1 MNKKELIILIG
12 FNLWLDDEKDLMKM
26 SENSLIEFAL
36 DYVKENGNNE
46 DVTIYANM
54 FQYFE
59 DMNNNEI
66 DTDLTYWRPIIVDE
80 KTLSRVYEVL

>member
-1 MNKKELIILIG
+1 MDKKELIILIG
-12 FNLWLDDEKDLMKM
+12 FDHWLDDEKDLMKM

-36 DYVKENGNNE
+36 EYVKKNGNNG
-46 DVTIYANM
+46 DVTIYTNM

-59 DMNNNEI
+59 DMNYDEI